1 MSVGPSTIGGTV
13 RQRAVQELR
22 ARIITGALPPG
33 TRLDL
38 DAITAEFGTSRT
50 PVREA
55 LFELSYEGLVKV
67 APRSGVTVIGV
78 TPADALDS
86 FALLATLAGKAA
98 EWAAERI
105 DAAGLDRLRLLA
117 AEVAAAQGDPRMIE
131 ANWHFHRELHRA
143 ARSPRLLALIRQAV
157 RAVPSNFFEVF
168 PDYAHHS
175 QAEHEELVAALELGD
190 GTRAR
195 QVAEAHVL
203 AAGDVLGN
211 WLTER
216 VVASA

>member
-1 MSVGPSTIGGTV
+1 MSVTPSSIGGTV

-22 ARIITGALPPG
+22 ARIITGVLPPG

-38 DAITAEFGTSRT
+38 DAITEEFGTSRT

-78 TPADALDS
+78 TVADVLDS
-86 FALLATLAGKAA
+86 FALLGTLAGKAA

-105 DAAGLDRLRLLA
+105 EGDGLQRLRLLA
-117 AEVAAAQGDPRMIE
+117 AEVGAAHGDPTMIE
-131 ANWHFHRELHRA
+131 ANWRFHRELHRA
-143 ARSPRLLALIRQAV
+143 AGSPRLLALIRQAV
-157 RAVPSNFFEVF
+157 RVVPSNFFDVF
-168 PDYAHHS
+168 PDHAHHS
-175 QAEHEELVAALELGD
+175 QAEHEELVAAVERGD

-203 AAGDVLGN
+203 AAGDVLGD
-211 WLTER
+211 WLSQR